1 MENFANNINVST
13 SSSSSSSFSGY
24 SYYAI
29 IAIALVLVSVGAYV
43 AFWRS
48 YWTYD
53 NIWSW
58 WNPPAISL
66 TELGV
71 LQQVSVPLPVPLP
84 VPYPVPGAAA
94 TASTSERR
102 PEGPKESWCF
112 VGEDLTGRYCV
123 KVPSDKSCDRDRLF
137 GNQKDCELT
146 TANHMP
152 AGIVKSNGTSMLP
165 LANMRFG

>member
-13 SSSSSSSFSGY
+13 PSSSSGY

-29 IAIALVLVSVGAYV
+29 IAIVLVLVSVGAYV

-48 YWTYD
+48 DRYWAYD

-102 PEGPKESWCF
+102 PEGPNESWCF